1 MLLAQLA
8 QGLAAKIRP
17 LPDRGGEVAVEL
29 RSACFDS
36 RRVRPGDLY
45 CALPGHQRHG
55 ADFLTDAIHAGAV
68 AWLVD
73 ETYLNQAAAGGQNLA
88 PLLPTLVV
96 AVDQNVAA
104 VAAEAA
110 ATIAGHPSRSMHL
123 TAVTGTNGK
132 STIVHLMAQA
142 WNLVGWP
149 AGRIGTLGFEFDGK
163 TSDSLNTTPS
173 ADLLQNWLREIQ
185 AAGAR
190 AVVLEASSHGIHQQR
205 LAATEV
211 QCIGW
216 SNLSHD
222 HLDYHHDMQSYAAA
236 KAELIHRQ
244 SSAGLAFLPLSDS
257 RIWEAVE
264 GAACRL
270 LSWSLDDVNAD
281 VHGQCLAVTNKEPD
295 STNGTQ
301 QSFSPLPIGIALQI
315 DGAFGA
321 CEISS
326 TLIGRH
332 NAENLLLAF
341 ALLRASGLTL
351 EQTVQGLQAATAAPG
366 RLQQVA
372 VQSPWRLFVDY
383 AHTPEALQRVL
394 KALRVAYPQQ
404 RIGIVC
410 GAGGD
415 RDPMKRGPMGQAAAT
430 GADWC
435 MLTSD
440 NPRSEDPDSILDA
453 LVAGAKLAIYG
464 AQTGCNDL
472 QSTIHRQVDRRLAIQ
487 KAVALLQPGD
497 VLLVAGKGH
506 EPYQEINGVRYP
518 FDDCLVLEE
527 AVQCCS

>member
-1 MLLAQLA
+1 MLLSQLA

-17 LPDRGGEVAVEL
+17 LPVPGGVADVEL

-36 RRVRPGDLY
+36 RRVQPGDLY
-45 CALPGHQRHG
+45 CALPGHQSHG
-55 ADFLTDAIHAGAV
+55 ANFLGDAIRAGAV

-73 ETYLNQAAAGGQNLA
+73 QAYLGQAATDGRNL
-88 PLLPTLVV
+88 PKLLPTLIVS
-96 AVDQNVAA
+96 AEQNVAA
-104 VAAEAA
+104 VAAETA
-110 ATIAGHPSRSMHL
+110 ATLAGHPSRSMHL
-123 TAVTGTNGK
+123 AAVTGTNGK

-142 WNLVGWP
+142 WNHVGWS
-149 AGRIGTLGFEFDGK
+149 AGRVGTLGFEFSGQA
-163 TSDSLNTTPS
+163 SDSLNTTPS
-173 ADLLQNWLREIQ
+173 ADLLQNWMRQILV
-185 AAGAR
+185 AGAR

-205 LAATEV
+205 LAATDV
-211 QCIGW
+211 NCIGW
-216 SNLSHD
+216 TNLSHD
-222 HLDYHHDMQSYAAA
+222 HLDYHNDMQSYAAA
-236 KAELIHRQ
+236 KAELIHQQ
-244 SSAGLAFLPLSDS
+244 SSAGLALLPLADS
-257 RIWEAVE
+257 RIWKVAE

-270 LSWSLDDVNAD
+270 LSWSLDDATAD
-281 VHGQCLAVTNKEPD
+281 VHGRCLAAPS
-295 STNGTQ
+295 STTQ
-301 QSFSPLPIGIALQI
+301 KSSSSLPFGIHLQI

-326 TLIGRH
+326 TLVGRH

-351 EQTVQGLQAATAAPG
+351 EQSVQGLQAAAAAPG

-415 RDPMKRGPMGQAAAT
+415 RDPMKRAPMGQAAAT

-440 NPRSEDPDSILDA
+440 NPRCEDPDSILDA
-453 LVAGAKLAIYG
+453 VVTG
-464 AQTGCNDL
+464 AQLASDEAQVASNDPHS
-472 QSTIHRQVDRRLAIQ
+472 QIHRQVDRRLAIQ

-527 AVQCCS
+527 AAQCCS